1 MGLVT
6 AILLAAFFLAIP
18 VGIKYLL
25 AFETRGLMKILYEQE
40 GEVRYLEA
48 QLESLERE
56 RLVVSRA
63 MDQVKDQR
71 RWVDV
76 RRSTKAEGTGTDERV
91 PCGRKARLVVANLP
105 VFFSPSHLTINPCQ
119 RVSVRIPTAPEA
131 VGV

>member
-6 AILLAAFFLAIP
+6 AIFLAAFFLAIP

-25 AFETRGLMKILYEQE
+25 AFETRGMMKILYEQE

-63 MDQVKDQR
+63 LNQVKDQR

-76 RRSTKAEGTGTDERV
+76 RRSSKVQELEQVNGLLAAGKLV
-91 PCGRKARLVVANLP
+91 PA
-105 VFFSPSHLTINPCQ
+105 
-119 RVSVRIPTAPEA
+119 
-131 VGV
+131 

>member
-6 AILLAAFFLAIP
+6 AILLAAFFLAIS

-25 AFETRGLMKILYEQE
+25 AFETRGMMKILYEQE

-63 MDQVKDQR
+63 LNQVKDQR

-76 RRSTKAEGTGTDERV
+76 RRSSKAQEQEQVNGLLAAGKLV
-91 PCGRKARLVVANLP
+91 PA
-105 VFFSPSHLTINPCQ
+105 
-119 RVSVRIPTAPEA
+119 
-131 VGV
+131 